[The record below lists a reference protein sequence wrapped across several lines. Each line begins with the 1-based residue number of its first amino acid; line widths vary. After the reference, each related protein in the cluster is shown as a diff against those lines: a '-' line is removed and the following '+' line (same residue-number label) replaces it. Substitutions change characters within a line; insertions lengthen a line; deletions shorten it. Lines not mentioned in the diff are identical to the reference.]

1 MDPRLQLF
9 GGVYGRLK
17 KVAQTGPNRPLF
29 HIVKMSENRVRSSKN
44 RRRTTMK
51 KTLALVV
58 LTILGG
64 LVAGTIPALAQSTN
78 ATLNSVCRPGTLY
91 SSAAMRRFKIF
102 ESRGA
107 RLLKMAGIDSRGLTF
122 EISTSIAF
130 IIKDLFE

>member
-1 MDPRLQLF
+1 
-9 GGVYGRLK
+9 
-17 KVAQTGPNRPLF
+17 
-29 HIVKMSENRVRSSKN
+29 
-44 RRRTTMK
+44 MK
-51 KTLALVV
+51 KTLALV
-58 LTILGG
+58 LTILCG